1 MTSKKSSRIVKWK
14 VGVNIFLLE
23 RHLFPVLEIKYTVTK
38 KKEATSETNKYSHH
52 QVLLKQLNL
61 QILKCFGQNDKDSC
75 IVTECE
81 YFEYCSILLMFR
93 RVFIK
98 NGNI

>member
-38 KKEATSETNKYSHH
+38 KKQATPETNK
-52 QVLLKQLNL
+52 
-61 QILKCFGQNDKDSC
+61 I
-75 IVTECE
+75 
-81 YFEYCSILLMFR
+81 
-93 RVFIK
+93 
-98 NGNI
+98 